1 MAKRILLVEDEE
13 TLRHSIKLNLDLEG
27 YEVVDA
33 ADGETAINLFHKGRY
48 DLIILDVMLPGVD
61 GFTVCQTIRL
71 TNDKVPVLFLTARG
85 TSADK
90 VQGLQ
95 IGADDYMT
103 KPFNLEEFLLRVQ
116 LLVKRSAQIQGG
128 ATEEFSTYTFGPN
141 KVDFTTFEIETHD
154 GEKKTISKREIHLLK
169 LLIERRGK
177 VVSRE
182 EILETVWGYDVY
194 PSTRTIDNYIL
205 AFRKYFEPQPREP
218 KHFHSI
224 RGVGYKFTE

>member
-13 TLRHSIKLNLDLEG
+13 TLRHSIQLNLDMEG
-27 YEVVDA
+27 YEVVEA
-33 ADGETAINLFHKGRY
+33 ADGETAVQLFNRGRF
-48 DLIILDVMLPGVD
+48 DLLILDVMLPGMD

-71 TNDKVPVLFLTARG
+71 KNDKVPVLFLTARG

-90 VQGLQ
+90 VHGLRL
-95 IGADDYMT
+95 GADDYMT

-116 LLVKRSAQIQGG
+116 LLIKRGAQIQGG
-128 ATEEFSTYTFGPN
+128 DTSEFSSYQFGPN
-141 KVDFTTFEIETHD
+141 QVDYTTFEIVTHT
-154 GEKKTISKREIHLLK
+154 GEKKTISKKEIHLLK
-169 LLIERRGK
+169 LLIERKGQ

-205 AFRKYFEPQPREP
+205 AFRKYFEETPRDP
-218 KHFHSI
+218 KYFHSV